1 MNRAACGS
9 ASLRTV
15 LYATAVG
22 LADLPVEAVWGY
34 AASAAA
40 PAAISWSRLGANVGQ
55 SAQAE
60 TAETRQDRSRMGIP
74 SDSYG
79 ALPVKRND
87 LLSVTSILSVLL
99 LALHISQDIVF
110 GFDRAGL
117 NHLVGVAILL
127 LVVCGALLLRERR
140 SGKVIM
146 LLGGVM
152 AVGMLPLHMRNG
164 LRPEFL
170 EKSGALLFIW
180 TLYVL
185 GVSGAFSVILAVQA
199 LLARRVAS

>member
-1 MNRAACGS
+1 MSHIGRGQ
-9 ASLRTV
+9 V
-15 LYATAVG
+15 
-22 LADLPVEAVWGY
+22 
-34 AASAAA
+34 
-40 PAAISWSRLGANVGQ
+40 RL
-55 SAQAE
+55 
-60 TAETRQDRSRMGIP
+60 GIP
-74 SDSYG
+74 SDAYG

-87 LLSVTSILSVLL
+87 LLSVTSMLSALL

-127 LVVCGALLLRERR
+127 VLVCGALLLRERLA
-140 SGKVIM
+140 GTVIM
-146 LLGGVM
+146 LLGGLM
-152 AVGMLPLHMRNG
+152 AAGMLPLHMRNG

-185 GVSGAFSVILAVQA
+185 GVIGAFSVILAVQA
-199 LLARRVAS
+199 LLTRRTAAAEAAR